1 MEHLVEFELADG
13 DSVLVA
19 VSGDGGGGPVTRGL
33 SSAAVV
39 ERAGATFEEALDR
52 VRPAVQAVIG
62 TLRTLSEPDQVT
74 VQFGLDLRAEAG
86 ALIAQASTGANFS
99 VSLTWKRHEPE
110 ADDGQRPRD

>member
-1 MEHLVEFELADG
+1 MEHLVEFALADG
-13 DSVLVA
+13 DSVLVEVA
-19 VSGDGGGGPVTRGL
+19 GGDTGPVTRGL
-33 SSAAVV
+33 GAGAVV
-39 ERAGATFEEALDR
+39 EKAGATFEEALER

-99 VSLTWKRHEPE
+99 VSLTWRRQPE
-110 ADDGQRPRD
+110 DDGGQRPRD